1 MTESSENPASKGHAT
16 PSRKEAEAAR
26 KKALKPPINRKEQL
40 KRDREARQRIRSR
53 QQEALRTGEE
63 RFLPLRD
70 RGPVKRLARDYVDR
84 RRMVSEYLLPI
95 LLLTFVL
102 TMFPPP
108 LATIGMYGWL
118 GATMVTV
125 IEQIVVIRGTKK
137 EIGKRFPGE
146 STGGATIY
154 TILRTTQLRR
164 FRLPSAQ
171 IKRFEDLP
179 ERY

>member
-146 STGGATIY
+146 STRGVTIY

>member
-125 IEQIVVIRGTKK
+125 IEQIVVIRGLKK

-146 STGGATIY
+146 STRGVTIY

-179 ERY
+179 EKY